1 MKFRSDSL
9 TLALVS
15 EIFSTEDELVSCL
28 EAARNQGA
36 DLVVLP
42 ELPLNEWSPATKKA
56 RIDDAESSGGWR
68 ETIQCNAARRAGVA
82 VLGGVIR
89 VTSDGRRINLAL
101 LISAQGTIVGTSAKH
116 VLPDEEGFW
125 ECDHYEPVEDPP
137 QVIEFLGA
145 KVGIQICSD
154 ANRPTAAQLLAA
166 QGAHV
171 ILAPRAT
178 SMSSWK
184 RWRLAYRAMALTAS
198 AWVVSVGRP
207 RPEFGVEMG
216 GPSLVVDPMGE
227 VVLET
232 TERITTVVLDR
243 HAVEDARQSYPGY
256 LAWPAKT
263 YVTGWKKILG
273 SQRE

>member
-42 ELPLNEWSPATKKA
+42 ELPLNKWSPATKKA

-68 ETIQCNAARRAGVA
+68 KTIQCNAARRAGVA

-166 QGAHV
+166 QGAHM
-171 ILAPRAT
+171 ILAPRANQ
-178 SMSSWK
+178 
-184 RWRLAYRAMALTAS
+184 YVFVEAMAPCLQSYGTHRLCLG
-198 AWVVSVGRP
+198 VICGPPPTRIRRRNGR
-207 RPEFGVEMG
+207 
-216 GPSLVVDPMGE
+216 SLVG
-227 VVLET
+227 
-232 TERITTVVLDR
+232 
-243 HAVEDARQSYPGY
+243 G
-256 LAWPAKT
+256 
-263 YVTGWKKILG
+263 
-273 SQRE
+273 